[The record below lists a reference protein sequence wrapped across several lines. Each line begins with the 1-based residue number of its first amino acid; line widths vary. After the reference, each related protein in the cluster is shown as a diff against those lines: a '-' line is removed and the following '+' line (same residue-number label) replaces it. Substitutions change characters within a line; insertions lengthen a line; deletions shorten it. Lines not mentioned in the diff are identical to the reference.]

1 MRIFYGVAYGIYAL
15 GRCLEIFVYLDA
27 TCAKLYAG
35 TLGKR
40 RIGAYADGE
49 QHDVGYNALA
59 RLEEHAYA
67 SVVLLEALNGC
78 VEMKRNTLTEQFAV
92 NMRSYAEVD
101 RCHYLRSHLDNRH
114 TGAGMT
120 EILCH
125 LESDESSAYNNGALY
140 AVLRKIVFYAECVFN
155 VAQGEYAL
163 GVDAGE
169 RRSDGRRA
177 GREQQAVVML
187 VNNRAV
193 GAAQRYGLGLSVDA
207 YGLGVD
213 AHVDVE
219 AASERLGCL
228 HKKLVLVGNGAADV
242 VGQSAVGI

>member
-1 MRIFYGVAYGIYAL
+1 M
-15 GRCLEIFVYLDA
+15 
-27 TCAKLYAG
+27 
-35 TLGKR
+35 
-40 RIGAYADGE
+40 
-49 QHDVGYNALA
+49 Q
-59 RLEEHAYA
+59 
-67 SVVLLEALNGC
+67 
-78 VEMKRNTLTEQFAV
+78 RNTLTEQFAV

-101 RCHYLRSHLDNRH
+101 RCHYLRSHLDDRH
-114 TGAGMT
+114 AGAGMT

-207 YGLGVD
+207 YGSVLTRTSTLKRRPNDSGVCTN
-213 AHVDVE
+213 
-219 AASERLGCL
+219 SLFL
-228 HKKLVLVGNGAADV
+228 
-242 VGQSAVGI
+242 SAMVPPM